1 MTVYKGNT
9 EQSELSRGSNAF
21 AEGYKGSQKIYAR
34 KAKVTFILS
43 DDSNGTVEISC
54 FTENTFTL
62 SSSGLKTYT
71 FFVEFNSWSPIYYF
85 AGAAHAEF
93 KVNGVQ
99 VNQLTI
105 TEDTNVL
112 VYVYEDDPG
121 GGGEGGDDPGGPGDE
136 DPMD

>member
-1 MTVYKGNT
+1 MTVYKGSASQT
-9 EQSELSRGSNAF
+9 ELSRGSNAF
-21 AEGYKGSQKIYAR
+21 TEAYKGNQKIYAQ

-62 SSSGLKTYT
+62 SSNGLKTYT

-85 AGAAHAEF
+85 AGAAHTEF

-121 GGGEGGDDPGGPGDE
+121 GEGGGDDPDPGN
-136 DPMD
+136 DPF

>member
-1 MTVYKGNT
+1 MTIYKGSIQQGN
-9 EQSELSRGSNAF
+9 LSKGSNTF
-21 AEGYKGSQKIYAR
+21 AEVYKGSQKVYAQ
-34 KAKVTFILS
+34 KAKVTFVLS
-43 DDSNGTVEISC
+43 DDSNGTVDISC
-54 FTENTFTL
+54 FTQNTFTL

-71 FFVEFNSWSPIYYF
+71 FFVEFNSWSPIYYVVGGGYVKF
-85 AGAAHAEF
+85 E
-93 KVNGVQ
+93 VNGVQ

-121 GGGEGGDDPGGPGDE
+121 GGGDPDDPGGPSD

>member
-1 MTVYKGNT
+1 MTVYKGST
-9 EQSELSRGSNAF
+9 AQSELSQGSNTFTEA
-21 AEGYKGSQKIYAR
+21 YKGSQKVYAQ
-34 KAKVTFILS
+34 KAKVTFVLS

-54 FTENTFTL
+54 FTQNTFTL

-71 FFVEFNSWSPIYYF
+71 FFVEFNSWSPIYYVVG
-85 AGAAHAEF
+85 AGYAKFE
-93 KVNGVQ
+93 VNGVQ

-121 GGGEGGDDPGGPGDE
+121 GGGDPDDPGGPGD
-136 DPMD
+136 DPF